1 MIITKATWK
10 GKKRRL
16 VWQVFSHTIPTP
28 TREREHST
36 VDEEVGSRIKP
47 GFKSLFCHSLAED
60 LGQADLP
67 LYAQFPH
74 LQNKNYYLPHSTV
87 IRIKGVN
94 MWKGYRICLNS
105 INTTTTIIITTTN
118 PTAGWCHP
126 DCTSTEACDGPW
138 QVLPC
143 RSFKIIP
150 GGQTYWTRKCFRGK
164 SPPFQFM

>member
-1 MIITKATWK
+1 M
-10 GKKRRL
+10 
-16 VWQVFSHTIPTP
+16 
-28 TREREHST
+28 
-36 VDEEVGSRIKP
+36 DEEVGSRIKP

-105 INTTTTIIITTTN
+105 NTTTTIIITITN
-118 PTAGWCHP
+118 PTAG
-126 DCTSTEACDGPW
+126 
-138 QVLPC
+138 
-143 RSFKIIP
+143 
-150 GGQTYWTRKCFRGK
+150 
-164 SPPFQFM
+164 